1 MSEHEHTDVFPVA
14 EVRELIALMKA
25 SDLDEVLIK
34 RGDAKIHLKRAGAA
48 QAPTVVPVY
57 SAPQPVAVGAPVAPI
72 VSAAAPASA
81 TSPADA
87 APAEA
92 ATDAGVTVTAPMV
105 GTFYAAP
112 SPKEPPYVQV
122 GDEVRPGDVLG
133 IIEAMKI
140 MNEIECEVHGRVA
153 DILAQNG
160 QPVEYGQPLMIIE
173 PL

>member
-1 MSEHEHTDVFPVA
+1 MSDHEHAEVFPVA

-34 RGDAKIHLKRAGAA
+34 RGDAKIHLKRVGS
-48 QAPTVVPVY
+48 APPTTTVVPVY
-57 SAPQPVAVGAPVAPI
+57 SAAQPVAVATPATPVA
-72 VSAAAPASA
+72 
-81 TSPADA
+81 
-87 APAEA
+87 A
-92 ATDAGVTVTAPMV
+92 ATPESAVATTDATQADTIAGETVTAPMV
-105 GTFYAAP
+105 GTYYASP

-140 MNEIECEVHGRVA
+140 MNEIECEAHGRVA
-153 DILAQNG
+153 QILVQNG